1 MDDSQEASALDVAR
15 VATKDAHAKL
25 MAFGSAKRAKDPM
38 SFAAVQQAYNS
49 AKTLEDKALSA
60 YNAMAM
66 RALPGNRM
74 VPMATP

>member
-1 MDDSQEASALDVAR
+1 
-15 VATKDAHAKL
+15 
-25 MAFGSAKRAKDPM
+25 M